1 MDDVR
6 QKRLPAFLQEVQV
19 ELPVMDAFLNPR
31 DSQDCDPAA
40 LAAAFRAIHTLKG
53 TAGLLKADA
62 VRTVAGRVEAI
73 LEKHL
78 LRKSCPTQ
86 AEYDALHFARERI
99 AVLIDC
105 YRLSQ
110 AESPGLVKGVLRA
123 LDLVEAFPGQ
133 TGYVTAHCAAD
144 GAEDPFAE
152 DCVFDPVAADLVG
165 AADSLAART
174 TEAAPAPGPVAA
186 QLPDD
191 PFGDDHRFGLSG
203 SADPLGADLFADDP
217 DF

>member
-133 TGYVTAHCAAD
+133 TGYLTAHCAA
-144 GAEDPFAE
+144 AVNEDPFAE
-152 DCVFDPVAADLVG
+152 DCVFDPVAADLV
-165 AADSLAART
+165 DSSAVHTA
-174 TEAAPAPGPVAA
+174 EAVPAPGPVAA